1 MISLHGI
8 ASAGAAFSYF
18 SERDDYYRAEA
29 SSAEWYGH
37 GAEQAKLSGDVD
49 PQDFRAVLEGRV
61 DDAQVGRADA
71 HAPGWDMTFSAP
83 KSVSIAA
90 LINRDQ
96 RLVEA
101 HDRATRAALK
111 HVERH
116 ALVTRQRDENG
127 QYTFRTTDSMT
138 AAVFRH
144 ASSRNHDPQLHS
156 HAVIANV
163 TRDPETGRWVSV
175 HSRDLYRV
183 QAEAGV
189 VYTNELAHAARQAG
203 YTVDWSINPKGN
215 PTFELREVPAHV
227 REAFSTRTTE
237 RNAELR
243 EHGIDPATA
252 SAKAKEAAVLET
264 RNPKEHVPATE
275 LHARWKE
282 QARDLGYDAMRTPEG
297 VTHSRE
303 TAARAADAAV
313 TAGIAHLSERET
325 RFTERELMHQS
336 RIAAQGHASDT
347 NLKAAVQRAWDRGDL
362 ITRETWQRGAGNAR
376 VRGDGFTTRQGIETE
391 QSMLRHAERIDQHV
405 QRSGPMVRES
415 ATHTVEAAIAAREQT
430 TGHAFTTEQREAVHG
445 ILQDRTGLH
454 VVQGHAGTAK
464 TSTVL
469 AAVADVAKES
479 GWEIRAMAS
488 TGSAAQSLGDAIGAR
503 SETVT
508 AAIHADGR
516 PKDYHDAAQVWIV
529 DEAGMVSAKD
539 MNALLAAAE
548 RQRAHVVLVG
558 DERQIGS
565 VGAGAAFTQLKAQH
579 HAYEL
584 TEIKRQ
590 NSEQLKAAVY
600 DAIRGDMAAALN
612 KVNVTEHK
620 ERDSAIAAIADRY
633 QHHVQGGRD
642 TLVVTLSRDDRRD
655 VNTVIQA
662 ARVEAGEVRNVQ
674 AVTVLDSKQW
684 TPAQQADAARY
695 QTGDVIEARRG
706 FKNGPQRGETWIVTE
721 SRDGRVTVQGDRGAW
736 TFDPKRVNAFQVH
749 TAHELQLGEGDR
761 IVAKGNLA
769 ARNTNGEAMQLRTG
783 EMLTV
788 ERFDGAAI
796 TATRANGQTALLDA
810 SHGLRIDLGYA
821 QTANQAQGK
830 TSDAVI
836 GYMRSGQTNLAD
848 QTRAYVTLSRAREHA
863 DVFTDNKQRLA
874 ETLEHN
880 PGIKETASL
889 RDHEAHMPGSPESA
903 VRSDDYSRSF
913 VLPASRDSTADLGGD
928 HDVRAESLDRGAG
941 LDR

>member
-1 MISLHGI
+1 MISMHGI
-8 ASAGAAFSYF
+8 GSAGAAFSYF
-18 SERDDYYRAEA
+18 SERDDYYRADA
-29 SSAEWYGH
+29 SSAEWYGR
-37 GAEQAKLSGDVD
+37 GAEHARLSGDVN

-61 DDAQVGRADA
+61 DSAQVGRADA

-83 KSVSIAA
+83 KSVSVAA
-90 LINRDQ
+90 LVNRDQ

-101 HDRATRAALK
+101 HDRATRAALE

-127 QYTFRTTDSMT
+127 QYAFRTTESMV

-175 HSRDLYRV
+175 HSRDLYRA
-183 QAEAGV
+183 QAEAGA
-189 VYTNELAHAARQAG
+189 VYTNELAHSAREAG
-203 YTVDWSINPKGN
+203 YTVDWTVNAKGN
-215 PTFELREVPAHV
+215 PTFELREVPTNV
-227 REAFSTRTTE
+227 REVFSTRTTE

-282 QARDLGYDAMRTPEG
+282 QARDMGYDATRTPKG
-297 VTHSRE
+297 AAQSRE
-303 TAARAADAAV
+303 TFARAADAAV
-313 TAGIAHLSERET
+313 TAGIDHLSERDT
-325 RFTERELMHQS
+325 RFTQRELMHQS
-336 RIAAQGHASDT
+336 RVAAQGQASDSD
-347 NLKAAVQRAWDRGDL
+347 LKAAVQRAWNRGDL
-362 ITRETWQRGAGNAR
+362 ITRETWQRGPGNER
-376 VRGDGFTTRQGIETE
+376 VRGEGFTTRHGIETE
-391 QSMLRHAERIDQHV
+391 QSMLRHAERIDQHA
-405 QRSGPMVRES
+405 QQNGAMVREP
-415 ATHTVEAAIAAREQT
+415 ATHTVDAVIATREQA
-430 TGHAFTTEQREAVHG
+430 TGRAFTTEQREAVHG

-479 GWEIRAMAS
+479 GWEIRAMAP

-508 AAIHADGR
+508 AAIHADAR
-516 PKDYHDAAQVWIV
+516 PKDHHDAAQVWIV

-548 RQRAHVVLVG
+548 RQQAHVVLVG

-565 VGAGAAFTQLKAQH
+565 VGAGAAFTQIKAQH
-579 HAYEL
+579 PAYEL

-590 NSEQLKAAVY
+590 TSEQLKAAVY
-600 DAIRGDMAAALN
+600 DTIRGDVVAALN
-612 KVNVTEHK
+612 KVNVVEHK
-620 ERDSAIAAIADRY
+620 DRDAAITAIADRY
-633 QHHVQGGRD
+633 QDHVHGGRD

-655 VNTVIQA
+655 VNTAIQS
-662 ARVEAGEVRNVQ
+662 ARVDAGEVRNVQ

-695 QTGDVIEARRG
+695 QLGDVIEAGRN
-706 FKNGPQRGETWIVTE
+706 FKHGPQRGEKWTVTE
-721 SRDGRVTVQGDRGAW
+721 SRDGRVTVQGDRDTW

-749 TAHELQLGEGDR
+749 NAHELHIGEGDR

-769 ARNTNGEAMQLRTG
+769 ARDANGDSLKLRTG

-788 ERFDGAAI
+788 NGIDGAAM
-796 TATRANGQTALLDA
+796 TAQRENGQAVTLDA

-836 GYMRSGQTNLAD
+836 GYMRSSQTNLAD

-874 ETLEHN
+874 DTLERN
-880 PGIKETASL
+880 PGIKETAAL
-889 RDHEAHMPGSPESA
+889 RDHEAHSSRSAESA
-903 VRSDDYSRSF
+903 THNADPSHTFELPSDHDQQAD
-913 VLPASRDSTADLGGD
+913 LSRDHGA
-928 HDVRAESLDRGAG
+928 HVESQGYGAG
-941 LDR
+941 LER